1 MLFSHLTVVY
11 VFDAGLSVDK
21 SPPEKVMAMMTEIGA
36 LQEIIAK
43 FKAMRVDPTEYACLK
58 GIVMFKTG
66 LYNLLTSDIVTMS

>member
-1 MLFSHLTVVY
+1 
-11 VFDAGLSVDK
+11 
-21 SPPEKVMAMMTEIGA
+21 MAMMTEIGA

-66 LYNLLTSDIVTMS
+66 SFNTFI